1 MAGPTS
7 PDAWMWET
15 GKVLRCPFGEAS
27 FHAGIPAILK
37 RLRMKDSPYAQMC
50 QSAHDSPD
58 GPTTWYC
65 MAQKIPLKIPSGMA
79 KKMLAHLKTR
89 NVGKLQGLLQQDGVL
104 QPADESA
111 QAPLRFDR
119 DSYADVYNK
128 YCLVWRVGQD
138 SRLNSICFLHKKNN
152 NILSLG
158 ARVTV

>member
-1 MAGPTS
+1 
-7 PDAWMWET
+7 
-15 GKVLRCPFGEAS
+15 
-27 FHAGIPAILK
+27 
-37 RLRMKDSPYAQMC
+37 MKDSPYVQMC

-79 KKMLAHLKTR
+79 KKMLTHLKTR
-89 NVGKLQGLLQQDGVL
+89 NVGKLQGLLQEDGVL

-119 DSYADVYNK
+119 DSYAAVYNK

-138 SRLNSICFLHKKNN
+138 SRLNSIFP
-152 NILSLG
+152 
-158 ARVTV
+158 A